1 MSYRKVVRSTSVLP
15 LVLGLVGACVT
26 QGGGPSGG
34 YGGPYGGGD
43 DGGGDDGGGG
53 GVYGGSCG
61 SDNDC
66 ISELGSGYVCA
77 RDEECQLATNVRTVH
92 ITWTIAGQPAGSGTC
107 SSSPDLELLFD
118 ETGDLSGTNYEFG
131 FAPVPCAE
139 GEFSIDKLP
148 DYYAYVGLF
157 DSSSFEGNDSAGVT
171 GTFDGSGDC
180 ALDLNF

>member
-26 QGGGPSGG
+26 APTGPSGG
-34 YGGPYGGGD
+34 YGGPYGGD

-53 GVYGGSCG
+53 NYGGYCG
-61 SDNDC
+61 SDSDC
-66 ISELGSGYVCA
+66 VSQLGSGYVCA
-77 RDEECQLATNVRTVH
+77 RDEECQLASNVRTVH
-92 ITWTIAGQPAGSGTC
+92 ITWTIAGQTAGSDTC
-107 SSSPDLELLFD
+107 SSSPDLELLFN
-118 ETGDLSGTNYEFG
+118 EAGDLSSSNYEFG

-157 DSSSFEGNDSAGVT
+157 DSSSFDGNDASGVT

>member
-26 QGGGPSGG
+26 QDTSPD
-34 YGGPYGGGD
+34 YGGG
-43 DGGGDDGGGG
+43 GYGGDDGGGG
-53 GVYGGSCG
+53 GGGGGNYGGYCG
-61 SDNDC
+61 SDSDC

-77 RDEECQLATNVRTVH
+77 RDEECELASNVRTVR
-92 ITWTIAGQPAGSGTC
+92 ITWTVMGQAAGSASC
-107 SSSPDLELLFD
+107 SSSPDLELLFNQ
-118 ETGDLSGTNYEFG
+118 TGQLSGTNYEFG

-139 GEFSIDKLP
+139 GVFSIDKLP
-148 DYYAYVGLF
+148 DYYTYVGLF
-157 DSSSFEGNDSAGVT
+157 DQSTFDEDDSPGVT

>member
-26 QGGGPSGG
+26 QDSTPVGG
-34 YGGPYGGGD
+34 YY
-43 DGGGDDGGGG
+43 GGGDDGGGG
-53 GVYGGSCG
+53 GDGGDNGGYGGYCG
-61 SDNDC
+61 SDSDC
-66 ISELGSGYVCA
+66 INELGSGYVCA
-77 RDEECQLATNVRTVH
+77 RDEECQLASDVRTVH
-92 ITWTIAGQPAGSGTC
+92 ITWTIMGSAAGSDTC
-107 SSSPDLELLFD
+107 SSSPDLELLFNQ
-118 ETGDLSGTNYEFG
+118 TGDLSGTNYQFG

-157 DSSSFEGNDSAGVT
+157 DNSSFSENDSAGAT